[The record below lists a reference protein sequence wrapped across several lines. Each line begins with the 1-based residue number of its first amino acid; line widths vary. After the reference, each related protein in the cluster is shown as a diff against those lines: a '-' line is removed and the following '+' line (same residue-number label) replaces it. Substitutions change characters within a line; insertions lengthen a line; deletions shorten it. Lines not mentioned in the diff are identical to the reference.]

1 MSVAFRS
8 PFPTALFAAAI
19 LHVPSMAAPPTLE
32 HLFPPSARPGST
44 NELSGVGTLTPW
56 PAPLVFNHPGIRAT
70 ASTNSPRYTLTV
82 DASVPPG
89 TYLARALNDEGA
101 SAPRFLIVDP
111 HPTLAEAEPNDS
123 AAKAQP
129 VVKLP
134 AIVEGRLEK
143 RDDVDTYEF
152 SLAEGRTV
160 IARVEAFILGSPL
173 DAVLRLRDHRGSLVT
188 WNHDDGFTFDPFLHF
203 TAPADGKYRL
213 EVFGFPHPADSDI
226 RFTGNARC
234 VYRLHL
240 DDGPYAFG
248 AEPAGLSR
256 SNPAPAR
263 LLGWNLGPLTS
274 AVPLRIPDPPRPN
287 VRWSSVEIPGVSGP
301 PRVPVGD
308 GPEIL
313 ESSTANDSATNHTA
327 LPVPGAATG
336 TIAKPRE
343 RDRYAFQA
351 RKGVT
356 YRADVQA
363 SALGSPLDA
372 SLAILDL
379 TGKELAQNDDASMGD
394 PALVW
399 KAPSDGTFIASVG
412 SPLSKAGPEHRYR
425 IEIQPVAPG
434 IRAVAA
440 ASAVTVEAGR
450 TNELK
455 VTLERLGGLEGT
467 VRVEAGPLPDGVT
480 VAPVEAAAGANE
492 VTLQF
497 ITGTNAPAAQFP
509 LHLLARSITNAL
521 SAPVLHAIATTG
533 ENNGVPQGFHQ
544 LLVNDTD
551 WLWLTVRRPAAKP

>member
-1 MSVAFRS
+1 MYVVLRPLS
-8 PFPTALFAAAI
+8 PTAILAAVVLQVAT
-19 LHVPSMAAPPTLE
+19 LAAPPTLE

-44 NELSGVGTLTPW
+44 NELTGVGTLTPW
-56 PAPLVFNHPGIRAT
+56 PAPLVFNHPGIRAVPT
-70 ASTNSPRYTLTV
+70 TNSPRYTLTV

-101 SAPRFLIVDP
+101 SAPRFLIIDP
-111 HPTLAEAEPNDS
+111 RPTRLESEPND
-123 AAKAQP
+123 AADKAQP
-129 VVKLP
+129 VPALP

-143 RDDVDTYEF
+143 RDDVDTFEI
-152 SLAEGRTV
+152 SLRRGRTLV
-160 IARVEAFILGSPL
+160 ARIEAFILGSPL

-248 AEPAGLSR
+248 TEPAGLNR

-263 LLGWNLGPLTS
+263 LLGWNLGALTN
-274 AVPLRIPDPPRPN
+274 AVAIRTATSPGPGT
-287 VRWSSVEIPGVSGP
+287 RWTTVEIPDVAGP
-301 PRVPVGD
+301 PRLPVGD

-313 ESSTANDSATNHTA
+313 ESPQANDSSTNHTA
-327 LPVPGAATG
+327 LPIPGAATG
-336 TIAKPRE
+336 VIAKPRE
-343 RDRYAFQA
+343 RDRYAFPA

-372 SLAILDL
+372 SLAILDS

-394 PALVW
+394 PSLSW

-425 IEIQPVAPG
+425 LEIQPVAPG

-440 ASAVTVEAGR
+440 ASAMTLEAGR
-450 TNELK
+450 TNDLK
-455 VTLERLGGLEGT
+455 ITLERLGGLEGV
-467 VRVEAGPLPDGVT
+467 VRVEAGPLPEGVT
-480 VAPVEAAAGANE
+480 AAPAEAAAGANE

-497 ITGTNAPAAQFP
+497 ISATNAPAAQVP
-509 LHLLARSITNAL
+509 LQLFARSATNAL
-521 SAPVLHAIATTG
+521 SVPVLHAIATTG

-551 WLWLTVRRPAAKP
+551 WLWLTLRRPAAKP

>member
-1 MSVAFRS
+1 MSVVFRS
-8 PFPTALFAAAI
+8 LLTTGLMAAVV
-19 LHVPSMAAPPTLE
+19 LPVLAAPPTLE

-44 NELSGVGTLTPW
+44 NELTGVGTLTPW
-56 PAPLVFNHPGIRAT
+56 PAPLAFNHPGIRAT
-70 ASTNSPRYTLTV
+70 PTTNSPRYTLTV

-111 HPTLAEAEPNDS
+111 RPTLAESEPND
-123 AAKAQP
+123 AADKAQP
-129 VVKLP
+129 IPRLP
-134 AIVEGRLEK
+134 AIAEGRLEK
-143 RDDVDTYEF
+143 RDDVDTFEI
-152 SLAEGRTV
+152 SLRQGRTF
-160 IARVEAFILGSPL
+160 IARIEAFLLGSPL

-226 RFTGNARC
+226 RFTGNVRC
-234 VYRLHL
+234 IYRLHL

-248 AEPAGLSR
+248 TEPAGLSR
-256 SNPAPAR
+256 SNPAPVR
-263 LLGWNLGPLTS
+263 LLGWNLGARTNP
-274 AVPLRIPDPPRPN
+274 VPLGLPGQPGPG
-287 VRWSSVEIPGVSGP
+287 VRWTSVEIPEVAGP
-301 PRVPVGD
+301 PRLPVGD

-313 ESSTANDSATNHTA
+313 ESPTANDSATNHTA

-336 TIAKPRE
+336 TLLKPRE

-372 SLAILDL
+372 SLAILDSA
-379 TGKELAQNDDASMGD
+379 GKELAQNDDASMGD
-394 PALVW
+394 PALTW

-412 SPLSKAGPEHRYR
+412 SPLSKAGSDHRYR
-425 IEIQPVAPG
+425 LEIQPIAPG
-434 IRAVAA
+434 IRAVAT

-450 TNELK
+450 TNEFK

-467 VRVEAGPLPDGVT
+467 IRVETGPLPEGVT
-480 VAPVEAAAGANE
+480 VAPAEAAAGANE

-497 ITGTNAPAAQFP
+497 IAGTNAPVAQVP
-509 LHLLARSITNAL
+509 LQLLARSVTNAL

-544 LLVNDTD
+544 LLINDTD
-551 WLWLTVRRPAAKP
+551 WLWLTVRKPATKP

>member
-1 MSVAFRS
+1 MSVVLR
-8 PFPTALFAAAI
+8 PLFPTALAAAVV
-19 LHVPSMAAPPTLE
+19 LQAPALAAPPTLE

-44 NELSGVGTLTPW
+44 NELTGVGTLTPW
-56 PAPLVFNHPGIRAT
+56 PAPLVFNHPGIRAVPT
-70 ASTNSPRYTLTV
+70 TNSPRYTLTV

-111 HPTLAEAEPNDS
+111 RPTRLETEPND
-123 AAKAQP
+123 AADKAQP
-129 VVKLP
+129 IPSLP

-143 RDDVDTYEF
+143 RDDVDTYEI
-152 SLAEGRTV
+152 SLSRGRTLV
-160 IARVEAFILGSPL
+160 ARVEAFILGSPL

-248 AEPAGLSR
+248 TEPAGLSR
-256 SNPAPAR
+256 SNPAPSR
-263 LLGWNLGPLTS
+263 LLGWNLGPLTN
-274 AVPLRIPDPPRPN
+274 AVPLRIPAQAGPGI
-287 VRWSSVEIPGVSGP
+287 RWTTVEIPDVAGP
-301 PRVPVGD
+301 PRLPAGD
-308 GPEIL
+308 GPESL
-313 ESSTANDSATNHTA
+313 ESREANDSPTNHTV

-336 TIAKPRE
+336 IIAKPRE

-351 RKGVT
+351 IKGVT

-372 SLAILDL
+372 SLAILD
-379 TGKELAQNDDASMGD
+379 TAGKELAQNDDASMGD
-394 PALVW
+394 PSLSW
-399 KAPSDGTFIASVG
+399 KAPSNGTFIASVG
-412 SPLSKAGPEHRYR
+412 SPLSKAGPDHRYR
-425 IEIQPVAPG
+425 LEIQPIAPG

-440 ASAVTVEAGR
+440 ASSVTAEAGR

-467 VRVEAGPLPDGVT
+467 VRVEPGPLPEGVT
-480 VAPVEAAAGANE
+480 VAPAEAAAGANE
-492 VTLQF
+492 VTVQF
-497 ITGTNAPAAQFP
+497 ISGTNAPAAQVP
-509 LHLLARSITNAL
+509 LQLFARSATNGL
-521 SAPVLHAIATTG
+521 SASVLHAIATTG

-551 WLWLTVRRPAAKP
+551 WLWLTVRKPAAKP